1 MGRRLTIIVFLLLA
15 GIFIPLWI
23 IPSSFSAL
31 AAGAFCVQFGVQGA
45 WGVIAI
51 FLSEISPPAFRA
63 SFPGIAY
70 QLGNMV
76 SAASAQIEA
85 TGGDHLK
92 TTIIQDDQPMIVQD
106 YAKVQGIFIG
116 CIVAYT
122 LVLVIVGPENHG
134 SQFEKHKA
142 AFEEGAAADD
152 ANFDDESV
160 ESERGSSPAGE
171 KDDTDYREYVAKE

>member
-1 MGRRLTIIVFLLLA
+1 
-15 GIFIPLWI
+15 
-23 IPSSFSAL
+23 
-31 AAGAFCVQFGVQGA
+31 
-45 WGVIAI
+45 
-51 FLSEISPPAFRA
+51 
-63 SFPGIAY
+63 
-70 QLGNMV
+70 
-76 SAASAQIEA
+76 
-85 TGGDHLK
+85 LK